1 MERKKRRAPDAAGP
15 IAAPDEPMRPLE
27 VQAAEGGPS
36 EPPEL
41 AVLMAEAAEA
51 AETTETA
58 LDVVTAADTAAAQP
72 SIAPFSAAAEP
83 GPPADRPRLEQNPF
97 AALAQ
102 SQAALT
108 RGLGALSAEMA
119 RMALSGIDTAARTTT
134 QMLSVKTLSDAIAV
148 SAGFTCSSFDTLV
161 GGSAKLSELGVRLTA
176 EAAQPFLSQLGQ
188 SWLPP
193 RRSIT

>member
-148 SAGFTCSSFDTLV
+148 NAG
-161 GGSAKLSELGVRLTA
+161 LTA
-176 EAAQPFLSQLGQ
+176 AASIRWWAVPRSSLSLAYG
-188 SWLPP
+188 
-193 RRSIT
+193 